1 MGRREILVA
10 EGELHFNISVSE
22 QDMTNLF
29 TTSNESKTLEIENT
43 DRTEHPF
50 RLVVTLQKLGVTT
63 KLDYFLTEEDA
74 RSMANTLTS
83 AIG

>member
-1 MGRREILVA
+1 
-10 EGELHFNISVSE
+10 
-22 QDMTNLF
+22 MTNLF

-74 RSMANTLTS
+74 RAVAKTLASTT
-83 AIG
+83 G